1 MLCSN
6 IELEV
11 VPCQNLLT
19 NRHVIKLGGSV
30 SDKMYSNISYKLFDI
45 STLFHEV
52 YFIIIS
58 INNADQKEL
67 IIFILFH
74 RIFHTN
80 GKQNSIKASL
90 G

>member
-30 SDKMYSNISYKLFDI
+30 SDKMCSNISYK
-45 STLFHEV
+45 
-52 YFIIIS
+52 
-58 INNADQKEL
+58 
-67 IIFILFH
+67 
-74 RIFHTN
+74 
-80 GKQNSIKASL
+80 
-90 G
+90 